1 MKLSTIISNYGEFIN
16 SYKKLGYSYET
27 INIRNKR
34 HIEKLLNEVVDD
46 IILYNEFLD
55 VYDYTEKEKK
65 QIISWLN
72 NLGRKRVTFIQK
84 LVEINID
91 NYYEDQSIL
100 DGSDYDDMQLFESTK
115 DLAKLQTTSD
125 LNLYSHNVDSDLED
139 EFHAKSSNAQ
149 FTIKRSFNDLLK
161 YFGKPIKDKD
171 IDWSSN
177 QWYIYFKEYDI
188 LVQIYDWDNE
198 SKGVN
203 KNTKIDWYVAFNEK
217 DSKYADDIKKLLDRY
232 YNPSS
237 NGKLFESEKILF
249 KDKLDNKIYFDS
261 KDSIFVN
268 DWHALV
274 KVNDFYFEIGHSSTD
289 EENYI
294 MIVDTKEKYIF
305 SSIDDDFNDGSD
317 KMESFMFI
325 FNNFEDIC
333 ESLFKNLPKDILHK
347 LQN

>member
-65 QIISWLN
+65 QILSWLN

-100 DGSDYDDMQLFESTK
+100 DGSDYDDMQLFES
-115 DLAKLQTTSD
+115 
-125 LNLYSHNVDSDLED
+125 
-139 EFHAKSSNAQ
+139 
-149 FTIKRSFNDLLK
+149 
-161 YFGKPIKDKD
+161 
-171 IDWSSN
+171 
-177 QWYIYFKEYDI
+177 
-188 LVQIYDWDNE
+188 
-198 SKGVN
+198 
-203 KNTKIDWYVAFNEK
+203 
-217 DSKYADDIKKLLDRY
+217 
-232 YNPSS
+232 
-237 NGKLFESEKILF
+237 EKILF

-274 KVNDFYFEIGHSSTD
+274 KVNDFDFEIGHSSTD

-317 KMESFMFI
+317 KHKTFHFI
-325 FNNFEDIC
+325 
-333 ESLFKNLPKDILHK
+333 
-347 LQN
+347 

>member
-27 INIRNKR
+27 INIRNKK

-55 VYDYTEKEKK
+55 VYDYDANEKK
-65 QIISWLN
+65 QILSWLN
-72 NLGRKRVTFIQK
+72 NLGRKRVTFMQK

-100 DGSDYDDMQLFESTK
+100 DGSDYDDMQ
-115 DLAKLQTTSD
+115 
-125 LNLYSHNVDSDLED
+125 
-139 EFHAKSSNAQ
+139 
-149 FTIKRSFNDLLK
+149 
-161 YFGKPIKDKD
+161 
-171 IDWSSN
+171 
-177 QWYIYFKEYDI
+177 
-188 LVQIYDWDNE
+188 
-198 SKGVN
+198 
-203 KNTKIDWYVAFNEK
+203 
-217 DSKYADDIKKLLDRY
+217 
-232 YNPSS
+232 
-237 NGKLFESEKILF
+237 LFESEKILF

-274 KVNDFYFEIGHSSTD
+274 KVNDFDFEIGHSSTD

>member
-100 DGSDYDDMQLFESTK
+100 DGSDYDDMQLFES
-115 DLAKLQTTSD
+115 
-125 LNLYSHNVDSDLED
+125 
-139 EFHAKSSNAQ
+139 
-149 FTIKRSFNDLLK
+149 
-161 YFGKPIKDKD
+161 
-171 IDWSSN
+171 
-177 QWYIYFKEYDI
+177 
-188 LVQIYDWDNE
+188 
-198 SKGVN
+198 
-203 KNTKIDWYVAFNEK
+203 
-217 DSKYADDIKKLLDRY
+217 
-232 YNPSS
+232 
-237 NGKLFESEKILF
+237 EKILF

-274 KVNDFYFEIGHSSTD
+274 KVNDFDFEIGHSSTD

>member
-55 VYDYTEKEKK
+55 VYDYTENEKK
-65 QIISWLN
+65 QILSWLN
-72 NLGRKRVTFIQK
+72 NLGRKRVTFMQK

-100 DGSDYDDMQLFESTK
+100 DGSDYDDMQ
-115 DLAKLQTTSD
+115 
-125 LNLYSHNVDSDLED
+125 
-139 EFHAKSSNAQ
+139 
-149 FTIKRSFNDLLK
+149 
-161 YFGKPIKDKD
+161 
-171 IDWSSN
+171 
-177 QWYIYFKEYDI
+177 
-188 LVQIYDWDNE
+188 
-198 SKGVN
+198 
-203 KNTKIDWYVAFNEK
+203 
-217 DSKYADDIKKLLDRY
+217 
-232 YNPSS
+232 
-237 NGKLFESEKILF
+237 LFESEKILF

-274 KVNDFYFEIGHSSTD
+274 KVNDFDFEIGHSSTD

>member
-1 MKLSTIISNYGEFIN
+1 MKLSTIISNYYEFN
-16 SYKKLGYSYET
+16 KSYEKLGYRYET

-34 HIEKLLNEVVDD
+34 HIEKLLNEVIDD
-46 IILYNEFLD
+46 IILYNNFLD
-55 VYDYTEKEKK
+55 IYDYDANEKK
-65 QIISWLN
+65 QILSWLN
-72 NLGRKRVTFIQK
+72 NLGRKRVTFMQK

-100 DGSDYDDMQLFESTK
+100 DGSDYDDMQ
-115 DLAKLQTTSD
+115 
-125 LNLYSHNVDSDLED
+125 
-139 EFHAKSSNAQ
+139 
-149 FTIKRSFNDLLK
+149 
-161 YFGKPIKDKD
+161 
-171 IDWSSN
+171 
-177 QWYIYFKEYDI
+177 
-188 LVQIYDWDNE
+188 
-198 SKGVN
+198 
-203 KNTKIDWYVAFNEK
+203 
-217 DSKYADDIKKLLDRY
+217 
-232 YNPSS
+232 
-237 NGKLFESEKILF
+237 LFESEKILF

-274 KVNDFYFEIGHSSTD
+274 KVNDFDFEIGHSSTD

-333 ESLFKNLPKDILHK
+333 ESLFKKLPKDILHK

>member
-34 HIEKLLNEVVDD
+34 HIEKLLNEVIDD
-46 IILYNEFLD
+46 IILYNNFLD
-55 VYDYTEKEKK
+55 IYDYDANEKK
-65 QIISWLN
+65 QILSWLN
-72 NLGRKRVTFIQK
+72 NLGRKRVTFMQK

-100 DGSDYDDMQLFESTK
+100 DGSDYDDMQLFES
-115 DLAKLQTTSD
+115 A
-125 LNLYSHNVDSDLED
+125 
-139 EFHAKSSNAQ
+139 
-149 FTIKRSFNDLLK
+149 
-161 YFGKPIKDKD
+161 
-171 IDWSSN
+171 
-177 QWYIYFKEYDI
+177 
-188 LVQIYDWDNE
+188 
-198 SKGVN
+198 
-203 KNTKIDWYVAFNEK
+203 
-217 DSKYADDIKKLLDRY
+217 
-232 YNPSS
+232 
-237 NGKLFESEKILF
+237 KILF

-274 KVNDFYFEIGHSSTD
+274 KVNDFDFEIGHSSTD

>member
-65 QIISWLN
+65 QILSWLN
-72 NLGRKRVTFIQK
+72 NLGRKRVTFMQK

-100 DGSDYDDMQLFESTK
+100 DGSDYDDMQ
-115 DLAKLQTTSD
+115 
-125 LNLYSHNVDSDLED
+125 
-139 EFHAKSSNAQ
+139 
-149 FTIKRSFNDLLK
+149 
-161 YFGKPIKDKD
+161 
-171 IDWSSN
+171 
-177 QWYIYFKEYDI
+177 
-188 LVQIYDWDNE
+188 
-198 SKGVN
+198 
-203 KNTKIDWYVAFNEK
+203 
-217 DSKYADDIKKLLDRY
+217 
-232 YNPSS
+232 
-237 NGKLFESEKILF
+237 LFESEKILF

-274 KVNDFYFEIGHSSTD
+274 KVNDFDFEIGHSSTD

>member
-1 MKLSTIISNYGEFIN
+1 MKLSTIISNYYEFN
-16 SYKKLGYSYET
+16 KSYEKLGYIYET

-34 HIEKLLNEVVDD
+34 HIEKLLNEVIDD
-46 IILYNEFLD
+46 IILYNNFLD
-55 VYDYTEKEKK
+55 IYDYDANEKK
-65 QIISWLN
+65 QILSWLN

-100 DGSDYDDMQLFESTK
+100 DGSDYDDMQLFES
-115 DLAKLQTTSD
+115 
-125 LNLYSHNVDSDLED
+125 
-139 EFHAKSSNAQ
+139 
-149 FTIKRSFNDLLK
+149 
-161 YFGKPIKDKD
+161 
-171 IDWSSN
+171 
-177 QWYIYFKEYDI
+177 
-188 LVQIYDWDNE
+188 
-198 SKGVN
+198 
-203 KNTKIDWYVAFNEK
+203 
-217 DSKYADDIKKLLDRY
+217 
-232 YNPSS
+232 
-237 NGKLFESEKILF
+237 EKILF

-274 KVNDFYFEIGHSSTD
+274 KVNDFDFEIGHSSTD